1 MADEWGIEHRYTDAG
16 GEVREVD
23 SSTVDAL
30 RAVIGEPG
38 GDAAPDPVVVRRGE
52 PFTFAPGELQLEDGR
67 RLEVGPERPAKV
79 PLGYHRH
86 CDERGEERLVIVAPP
101 RCHLPAQRAWG
112 WAVQLYAA
120 RSASSWGV
128 GDLRDLSRLARWAG
142 ELGAGFL
149 LVNPLGAVRPVQ
161 PQQPSPY
168 FPASRPFRNPL
179 YLRVEDVPR
188 AAQAEGF
195 AAAVA
200 AGRALNGSDRVER
213 DLAWRHKRRVLEQV
227 WEVSRGDAEFER
239 WFEGQPDSLRRY
251 GTWAALVEEHG
262 GSWREWPE
270 HLRHPASSAVRSAG
284 AEREDRARYH
294 VWLQWRVEQQLVD
307 AARRLPLIQDLPIG
321 VDPDGFDAWEWQDL
335 LADGVSVGAPPD
347 EFNTAGQDW
356 GLPPFVPWKLRAAG
370 YEPFIET
377 VRATMATD
385 GGLRIDH
392 VMGLFRLWWIARDA
406 GAADGAYVRLP
417 AEDLLAIV
425 ALESQRARAF
435 VVGEDLGTVE
445 ESARDA
451 LRDHGVLSYR
461 LLWFEEDAPER
472 WPEAAMAAVTTHDL
486 PTVAGLWDGSDLAT
500 QQRLGLEPNVE
511 GTNEMRA
518 RLADG
523 GGLADDAS
531 TDDAVLAAHRLLA
544 RAPSTLLVATLDDAL
559 AAPGRPN
566 LPGADEERDNW
577 ALPLPAAIEEL
588 ERHPVA
594 RGIAAQLDH
603 GVRRQPDR
611 S

>member
-1 MADEWGIEHRYTDAG
+1 MADEWGIEHRYQDAA
-16 GEVREVD
+16 GEVREIS
-23 SSTVDAL
+23 SSTVEAL
-30 RAVIGEPG
+30 RAVIGEP
-38 GDAAPDPVVVRRGE
+38 DEERPPDPLVLRRGDPLE
-52 PFTFAPGELQLEDGR
+52 LPPGELHLEDGR
-67 RLEVGPERPAKV
+67 QLEVSPDSAAKV

-86 CDERGEERLVIVAPP
+86 RDDDGVERQVIVAPA

-120 RSASSWGV
+120 RSAGSWGV

-161 PQQPSPY
+161 PQEPSPY
-168 FPASRPFRNPL
+168 FPASRRFRNPL
-179 YLRVEDVPR
+179 YLRVEDVPG
-188 AAQAEGF
+188 AAQADGF

-213 DLAWRHKRRVLEQV
+213 DRSWRHKRRVLEQV

-239 WFEGQPDSLRRY
+239 WCDGQPDSLRRY
-251 GTWAALVEEHG
+251 GTWAALVEQHG
-262 GSWREWPE
+262 GSWRDWPE
-270 HLRHPASSAVRSAG
+270 HLRHPGSSAVRSAA
-284 AEREDRARYH
+284 AELEDRARFH
-294 VWLQWRVEQQLVD
+294 VWLQWLLEQQLVE

-377 VRATMATD
+377 IRSTMATD

-406 GAADGAYVRLP
+406 GPADGAYVRLP
-417 AEDLLAIV
+417 AQDLLAIV

-445 ESARDA
+445 ESAREA

-461 LLWFEEDAPER
+461 LLWFEEDPPEQ
-472 WPEAAMAAVTTHDL
+472 WPAAAMSAVTTHDL

-511 GTNEMRA
+511 GTVEMRA
-518 RLADG
+518 RLATGAQLDEDATA
-523 GGLADDAS
+523 ADA
-531 TDDAVLAAHRLLA
+531 ALAAHRLLA

-559 AAPGRPN
+559 AAPERPN
-566 LPGADEERDNW
+566 IPGADDQRDNW
-577 ALPLPAAIEEL
+577 ALPLPALLEDL
-588 ERHPVA
+588 ERHPLA
-594 RGIAAQLDH
+594 RSIARQLDH
-603 GVRRQPDR
+603 AVRDRPDPG
-611 S
+611 

>member
-1 MADEWGIEHRYTDAG
+1 MADEWGIEHRYLDAAG
-16 GEVREVD
+16 VAREV
-23 SSTVDAL
+23 SGSTIDAL
-30 RAVIGEPG
+30 RSVIGEPADDG
-38 GDAAPDPVVVRRGE
+38 NPPPLVVRRGE
-52 PFTFAPGELQLEDGR
+52 PILLAPGELRLEDGR
-67 RLEVGPERPAKV
+67 CIEVGTDGASKV

-86 CDERGEERLVIVAPP
+86 LDGHGVERTVIVAPP

-120 RSASSWGV
+120 RSSASWGV

-161 PQQPSPY
+161 PQEPSPY
-168 FPASRPFRNPL
+168 FPASRRYRNPL

-188 AAQAEGF
+188 APQADGF

-200 AGRALNGSDRVER
+200 AGRALNSSDRVER

-227 WEVSRGDAEFER
+227 WEVSRGDAEFGR
-239 WFEGQPDSLRRY
+239 WYDGQPESLRRY
-251 GTWAALVEEHG
+251 GTWAALVEQCG
-262 GSWREWPE
+262 SSWRDWPE
-270 HLRHPASSAVRSAG
+270 HLRHPRSAAVRSAA
-284 AEREDRARYH
+284 AELEDRGRYH
-294 VWLQWRVEQQLVD
+294 AWLQWLVEQQLVD

-335 LADGVSVGAPPD
+335 LADDVSVGAPPD

-377 VRATMATD
+377 IRATMAGD

-392 VMGLFRLWWIARDA
+392 VMGLFRLWWIVQDA
-406 GAADGAYVRLP
+406 GPAQGAYVRSP

-445 ESARDA
+445 DSARDA
-451 LRDHGVLSYR
+451 LRDHAVLPYR
-461 LLWFEEDAPER
+461 LLWFEQDAPER
-472 WPEAAMAAVTTHDL
+472 WPADAMAAVTTHDL

-500 QQRLGLEPNVE
+500 QQQLGLGPNVE
-511 GTNEMRA
+511 STLQMRN
-518 RLADG
+518 RLADDG
-523 GGLADDAS
+523 QLQEQA
-531 TDDAVLAAHRLLA
+531 TPQHAVLAAHRLLA
-544 RAPSTLLVATLDDAL
+544 RAPSTLLAATLDDAL
-559 AAPGRPN
+559 VAAGRPN
-566 LPGADEERDNW
+566 IPGADDQRDNW
-577 ALPLPAAIEEL
+577 ALPLPALLEDL

-594 RGIAAQLDH
+594 RNIAAQLDH
-603 GVRRQPDR
+603 AVRVRSDR
-611 S
+611 A